1 LSHRH
6 YGYRRLG
13 VLLRREGWMANHKRV
28 LRLMRQDNLLCL
40 RRRAYVPATTNSAHN
55 WRVFPN
61 LVRGIQLTAL
71 NQLWVADITYVR
83 LGQEYVYLAMLLDAY
98 SRRVIE
104 WWSSNWKFWNKTK
117 RGAVLVLRT

>member
-1 LSHRH
+1 
-6 YGYRRLG
+6 
-13 VLLRREGWMANHKRV
+13 MANHKRV